1 VRDSL
6 ARASYGRYR
15 QPMASQ
21 VATAGREQ
29 PGARHL
35 NGAARR
41 ENEHVLIVGA
51 GFAGLG
57 MAIRLKQAGIDDFTV
72 LEQSWYLTRSGKN
85 TISWPGF
92 TFEYRLKLRR
102 FDAANYQLAPRSEPA
117 HAAAE

>member
-1 VRDSL
+1 
-6 ARASYGRYR
+6 
-15 QPMASQ
+15 MASQ

-35 NGAARR
+35 NGAARPR
-41 ENEHVLIVGA
+41 
-51 GFAGLG
+51 
-57 MAIRLKQAGIDDFTV
+57 TV
-72 LEQSWYLTRSGKN
+72 WNTGGCQSWYLTRSGRN
-85 TISWPGF
+85 TIWWPGF